1 RTATSSLFP
10 YTTLFRSTAVFE
22 CAGQTFTAKAR
33 TVLSD
38 GWKGLERRYRATLK
52 TKPDPEDGEES
63 GLLPGTLSF
72 TEGQT
77 FDSPT
82 AKVTAHDTT
91 PPKPHTDASL

>member
-82 AKVTAHDTT
+82 AKVDRKSTRLNSSHV
-91 PPKPHTDASL
+91 SIS